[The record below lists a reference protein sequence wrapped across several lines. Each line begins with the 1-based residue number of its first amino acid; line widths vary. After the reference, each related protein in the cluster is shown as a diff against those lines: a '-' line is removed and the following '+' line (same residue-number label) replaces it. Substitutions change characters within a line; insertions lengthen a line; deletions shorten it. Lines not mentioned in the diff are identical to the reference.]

1 MDLGRLAEVLVSL
14 VVRHFCRLLVGWFGI
29 EGWSDLSAGFAIE
42 FPSRLER
49 GTFRLSDEGKGKK
62 KRKKEKFY
70 EDGGALLALIFAMGS
85 GTFSCG
91 RLIR

>member
-29 EGWSDLSAGFAIE
+29 GGWSDLSAGFAIE

-62 KRKKEKFY
+62 KRKKREVLRRWWGLVGFDIR
-70 EDGGALLALIFAMGS
+70 DGERNFFLWAVD
-85 GTFSCG
+85 
-91 RLIR
+91 